1 MAEEI
6 FCRTERLLGPEALER
21 LKSSRVAVFGIGGV
35 GGHLCEA
42 LVRSGVGS
50 VDIIDKDVVD
60 ITNLNRQ
67 IIALQST
74 VGRPKVE
81 VMRERLLDINPKLRI
96 RCYPMFFLPENAS
109 ELPFSEFD
117 YVADAID
124 TVTAKIELILK
135 AQEVGVPVI
144 SAMGAGNKLD
154 PGAFKIADIYK
165 TKVCPLA
172 RVMRYEMRKRGVRS
186 LKVVY
191 SEELPVQADP
201 DLLAALAAE
210 EGGVRR
216 SIPGS
221 NAFVP
226 SAAGLLIARAVI
238 RDLAASAHVSAS

>member
-1 MAEEI
+1 MTEGI
-6 FCRTERLLGPEALER
+6 FCRTERLLGAEALEK
-21 LKSSRVAVFGIGGV
+21 LKNSRVAVFGIGGV

-74 VGRPKVE
+74 VGKPKVE
-81 VMRERLLDINPKLRI
+81 VMRERLLDINPDVQV
-96 RCYPMFFLPENAS
+96 RCYPMFSLPENAS

-135 AQEVGVPVI
+135 AKEAGVPVI

-154 PGAFKIADIYK
+154 PGAFRVTDIYK

-172 RVMRYEMRKRGVRS
+172 RVMRRELKNRGVKS

-191 SEELPVQADP
+191 SEEEPQKFR
-201 DLLAALAAE
+201 E
-210 EGGVRR
+210 
-216 SIPGS
+216 PGS
-221 NAFVP
+221 LAFVP
-226 SAAGLLIARAVI
+226 AVAGLMMAGEIVKDLITGN
-238 RDLAASAHVSAS
+238 